1 MKKTTA
7 ARERTDGEEQRDI
20 FEETGE
26 DTIAEQVEN
35 NKHLA
40 WNDPVRFCYK
50 ETPSQRRRSSSASS
64 GAPCHTCKEKELGC
78 NLNCR
83 AYDDYWAGR
92 DDLPDDCT
100 DEDIEDDYARK
111 AGLSAE
117 ARSDSKERSSECKEL
132 TDSICKH
139 LASVIEKFRHPCIR
153 YRFGLF
159 DGKAEYCIKYCRS
172 PNCKLYTG

>member
-1 MKKTTA
+1 MASLNHWYSYHLIKMETTTIRVGSNSRVKSCNKVLFACSRNTADCTGCPVDNICCTDYKK
-7 ARERTDGEEQRDI
+7 ARSKARG
-20 FEETGE
+20 
-26 DTIAEQVEN
+26 
-35 NKHLA
+35 
-40 WNDPVRFCYK
+40 
-50 ETPSQRRRSSSASS
+50 
-64 GAPCHTCKEKELGC
+64 
-78 NLNCR
+78 
-83 AYDDYWAGR
+83 
-92 DDLPDDCT
+92 DLPDGCT